1 MKLLVK
7 LIGRHNNMNK
17 QRSKVMMILLLVF
30 LLLATYSSISSL
42 AYQINRPENRYV
54 THTPPHGSNEKATY
68 IDSPIAKVCKV
79 ILAGVITISIGFIVF
94 AIYCI
99 RRKLYGRVEVVSLI
113 LTLAYWALGE
123 YIISM
128 Y

>member
-1 MKLLVK
+1 
-7 LIGRHNNMNK
+7 MNK
-17 QRSKVMMILLLVF
+17 KSNKIIMIILLVF

-42 AYQINRPENRYV
+42 AYQINRPENNYV
-54 THTPPHGSNEKATY
+54 SGLRGHESDANIEVTY

-99 RRKLYGRVEVVSLI
+99 RRKLYGRVAIVSLI

-123 YIISM
+123 YIMSM

>member
-1 MKLLVK
+1 
-7 LIGRHNNMNK
+7 MNK
-17 QRSKVMMILLLVF
+17 KSNKIIMIILLVF